1 MKKCISAMF
10 LCGLMVISLAGCG
23 SGGESTPSAD
33 NSLPSSS
40 DGGSTGGTPA
50 TEVATP
56 TEPASARIVSLAWEP
71 PAGNIAGYN
80 LYYGTSPGNYTNNL
94 HVGLTPSYTLSGLS
108 PGTYYF
114 AVTANDSFGNE
125 SDYSNEI
132 SRAIN

>member
-56 TEPASARIVSLAWEP
+56 TEPASGSHP
-71 PAGNIAGYN
+71 D
-80 LYYGTSPGNYTNNL
+80 GTR
-94 HVGLTPSYTLSGLS
+94 LS
-108 PGTYYF
+108 PNCQPGLGAT
-114 AVTANDSFGNE
+114 
-125 SDYSNEI
+125 
-132 SRAIN
+132 RR